1 MPFRATTQD
10 GVLTPDDLDFLQ
22 QVYETAAATTS
33 DIDDAT
39 LHDVVR
45 MLIDYYKAGER
56 DRIKLV
62 AMAARDLQRAST
74 RSLFRAVG

>member
-22 QVYETAAATTS
+22 QVYETAAATTT
-33 DIDDAT
+33 DIDDAM

-56 DRIKLV
+56 DQIKLV
-62 AMAARDLQRAST
+62 AMAARELQRAST
-74 RSLFRAVG
+74 RSLLRAVG